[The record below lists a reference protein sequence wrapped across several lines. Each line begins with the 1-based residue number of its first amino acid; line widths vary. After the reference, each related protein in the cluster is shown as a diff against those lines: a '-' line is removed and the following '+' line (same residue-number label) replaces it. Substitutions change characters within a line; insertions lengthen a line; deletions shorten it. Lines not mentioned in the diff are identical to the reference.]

1 MPLVPHVPAAEAEEH
16 AALVV
21 ALDAGDLAGADL
33 DRARHVASS
42 CAGCASLVADLAV
55 IRDAMTALPVPVRR
69 RDYRLTDEDAARLR
83 PSGWRRVRDWLAA
96 PGSTVRPLATGL
108 ATLGVVGLLLTAG
121 IPSLGSSAAA
131 PEMSSGAGPEMSSGA
146 SPQENY
152 GPAAVRPSEAG
163 RPADAGDSFV
173 PSAAQ
178 TAAPAPLPSGAPG
191 AVPSAAPSEPAPGAL
206 AGPDASPTP
215 PGERNSAAGA
225 PQGSAG
231 EKTAPIGVAA
241 DESAPA
247 GVPVA
252 LVASMA
258 LLILGLGLFLAR
270 ALARRRSA

>member
-33 DRARHVASS
+33 DRARHLAGS
-42 CAGCASLVADLAV
+42 CAGCAALVTDLAV
-55 IRDAMTALPVPVRR
+55 IRDAMTALPVPLRR
-69 RDYRLTDEDAARLR
+69 RDYRLTEEDTARLR
-83 PSGWRRVRDWLAA
+83 PSAWRRMRDWLAA
-96 PGSTVRPLATGL
+96 PGSSVRPLATGL

-131 PEMSSGAGPEMSSGA
+131 PEVSSGAVPANSSGA

-152 GPAAVRPSEAG
+152 GPAAVSPTEAG
-163 RPADAGDSFV
+163 RPADAGSSFV

-178 TAAPAPLPSGAPG
+178 TPAPEPLPSGAPG
-191 AVPSAAPSEPAPGAL
+191 AVSNAAPSEAPGAI
-206 AGPDASPTP
+206 AGADASPTP

-231 EKTAPIGVAA
+231 EKSAPIGVAA
-241 DESAPA
+241 DTSAPA

-252 LVASMA
+252 LVASAA

-270 ALARRRSA
+270 ALARRRPA